1 MIKVSVVAD
10 NMAMRVGLREV
21 FNNLP
26 DLSVVSAD
34 SRSDDLSAP
43 MDVLVMVTPA
53 NIRNIENKQ
62 AILYLTDDPAD
73 IQELISLDFSVWG
86 ALPVNASENELNCA
100 IHALADGL
108 WIGDPGLVRKLFQ
121 QKLEQEF
128 DDIDL
133 LSQALT
139 PRETEVLQLAA
150 QGLANKQI
158 AVRLGI
164 SEHTIKFHLS
174 SLYTKLGVSSRTE
187 AVRAGVRRGLVVL

>member
-174 SLYTKLGVSSRTE
+174 SLYAKLGVSSRTE